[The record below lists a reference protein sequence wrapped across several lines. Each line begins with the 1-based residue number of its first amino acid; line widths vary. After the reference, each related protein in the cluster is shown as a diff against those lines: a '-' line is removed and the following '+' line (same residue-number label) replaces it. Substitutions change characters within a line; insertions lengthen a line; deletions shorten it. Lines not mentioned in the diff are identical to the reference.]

1 MEGPAGTPST
11 DPSAADPSAAGPPA
25 AGPSAS
31 GSTGLPSATDA
42 GEDRAFAA
50 ILASVER
57 LDALGLADE
66 RGLVLVEPAT
76 TFGLE

>member
-1 MEGPAGTPST
+1 MEQ
-11 DPSAADPSAAGPPA
+11 SAAPQSPTGSA
-25 AGPSAS
+25 
-31 GSTGLPSATDA
+31 GLPSATDA

-50 ILASVER
+50 VVASVER

-66 RGLVLVEPAT
+66 RGLATVEPAT